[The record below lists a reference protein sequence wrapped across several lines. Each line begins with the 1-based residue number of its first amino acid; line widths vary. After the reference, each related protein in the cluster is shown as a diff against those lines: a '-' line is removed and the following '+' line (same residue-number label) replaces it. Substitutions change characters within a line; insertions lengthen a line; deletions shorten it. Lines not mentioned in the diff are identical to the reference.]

1 MHNSESHDFPLQK
14 QREHD
19 RTGSDTILHYSW
31 DTIALIQGLS
41 RLEDRLQN
49 VMKMTESGKEVEVAR
64 EGIIRMMLKIE
75 EAVPQVAV
83 IEKKSEPSP
92 LLHLCCTEF

>member
-1 MHNSESHDFPLQK
+1 
-14 QREHD
+14 
-19 RTGSDTILHYSW
+19 
-31 DTIALIQGLS
+31 
-41 RLEDRLQN
+41 
-49 VMKMTESGKEVEVAR
+49 MKMTESGKEVEVAR

-83 IEKKSEPSP
+83 IEKKSEPSL